1 MFCQIFPLISDVT
14 MSAKFPED
22 PGEDDLGKPKISKP
36 QLLSSLEMRKV
47 LSELGNESMA
57 ENTDN
62 TEDEDDEEEESEFQ
76 RVLAEIPDLEGDYS
90 ELSLGFNEE
99 LCLGN
104 QVFHQDNSQ
113 NTLNTPP
120 ASDIVQ
126 PESEKSST
134 SADTNEAKEEKKT
147 RIEKVVKF
155 VEPER
160 SQNPSN
166 VPSPDQDFNEASTSA
181 VNNAGLTV
189 SSPPPVPIHKG
200 DLIEFLVGD
209 RTWFLVEVTGRG
221 KIGGKN
227 QNYLNVR
234 YSDKSEGGVFIDQHQ
249 WRIVRRREVGPLED
263 AEDAAWPASARLH
276 RVTVDLASSCEA
288 GRNILLKFALKGK
301 SSVFKT
307 PLVVST
313 KYCLMQNI
321 N

>member
-14 MSAKFPED
+14 MCDKFPED
-22 PGEDDLGKPKISKP
+22 PGDDDLSKSQISRP
-36 QLLSSLEMRKV
+36 QLLSSLEMRNV
-47 LSELGNESMA
+47 LSGLGNESMA
-57 ENTDN
+57 DNTDN
-62 TEDEDDEEEESEFQ
+62 TEDEEEEDEEEESEFQ
-76 RVLAEIPDLEGDYS
+76 KVLAEIPDLEGDYS

-113 NTLNTPP
+113 PTLNTPP
-120 ASDIVQ
+120 ATDILQ

-134 SADTNEAKEEKKT
+134 SADAKEEKKT
-147 RIEKVVKF
+147 LVEKVVKF
-155 VEPER
+155 VETES

-166 VPSPDQDFNEASTSA
+166 IPNPAENSSLSEASSSA
-181 VNNAGLTV
+181 ARNAGLTV
-189 SSPPPVPIHKG
+189 SFPPPVPIHKG

-234 YSDKSEGGVFIDQHQ
+234 YSDKSEGGVFIDQHE

-263 AEDAAWPASARLH
+263 AEDVARPVSARLH

-288 GRNILLKFALKGK
+288 GIHILLSITKF
-301 SSVFKT
+301 T
-307 PLVVST
+307 
-313 KYCLMQNI
+313 
-321 N
+321 

>member
-14 MSAKFPED
+14 MCDKFPED
-22 PGEDDLGKPKISKP
+22 PGDDDLSKSQISRP
-36 QLLSSLEMRKV
+36 QLLSSLEMRNV
-47 LSELGNESMA
+47 LSGLGNESMA
-57 ENTDN
+57 DNTDN
-62 TEDEDDEEEESEFQ
+62 TEDEEEDEEEESEFQ
-76 RVLAEIPDLEGDYS
+76 KVLAEIPDLEGDYS

-113 NTLNTPP
+113 QTLNTPP
-120 ASDIVQ
+120 ATDILQ

-134 SADTNEAKEEKKT
+134 SADAKEEKKT
-147 RIEKVVKF
+147 LVEKVVKF
-155 VEPER
+155 VETES

-166 VPSPDQDFNEASTSA
+166 IPNPAENSSLSEASSSA
-181 VNNAGLTV
+181 ARNAGLTV
-189 SSPPPVPIHKG
+189 SFPPPVPIHKG

-234 YSDKSEGGVFIDQHQ
+234 YSDKSEGGVFIDQHE

-263 AEDAAWPASARLH
+263 AEDVARPVSARLH

-288 GRNILLKFALKGK
+288 GIHILLSITKF
-301 SSVFKT
+301 T
-307 PLVVST
+307 
-313 KYCLMQNI
+313 
-321 N
+321 

>member
-22 PGEDDLGKPKISKP
+22 PGEDDLSKPQISKP

-57 ENTDN
+57 EHTDN
-62 TEDEDDEEEESEFQ
+62 TEDEEEEEEESEFQ

-120 ASDIVQ
+120 ASDILQ
-126 PESEKSST
+126 PEPEKPPT
-134 SADTNEAKEEKKT
+134 SADTKDSKVETKT
-147 RIEKVVKF
+147 RVEKVVKF
-155 VEPER
+155 LEPE
-160 SQNPSN
+160 S
-166 VPSPDQDFNEASTSA
+166 SPKPPNIHHQDQDSSFNEASCSA
-181 VNNAGLTV
+181 VTNAGLTV
-189 SSPPPVPIHKG
+189 SLPPPVPIHKG

-249 WRIVRRREVGPLED
+249 WRIVRRREVGPLEE

-288 GRNILLKFALKGK
+288 GRIILLKSCFIKNK
-301 SSVFKT
+301 
-307 PLVVST
+307 T
-313 KYCLMQNI
+313 KYFLAPTV
-321 N
+321 

>member
-14 MSAKFPED
+14 MCDKFPED
-22 PGEDDLGKPKISKP
+22 PGDNDLSKSQISRP
-36 QLLSSLEMRKV
+36 QLLSSLEMRNV
-47 LSELGNESMA
+47 LSGLGNESMA
-57 ENTDN
+57 DNTDN
-62 TEDEDDEEEESEFQ
+62 TEDEEEEEEESEFQ
-76 RVLAEIPDLEGDYS
+76 KVLAEIPDLEGDYS

-113 NTLNTPP
+113 QTLNTPP
-120 ASDIVQ
+120 ATDILQ

-134 SADTNEAKEEKKT
+134 SADAKEEKKT
-147 RIEKVVKF
+147 LVEKVVKF
-155 VEPER
+155 VETES

-166 VPSPDQDFNEASTSA
+166 IPNPAENSSLSEASSSA
-181 VNNAGLTV
+181 ARNAGLTV
-189 SSPPPVPIHKG
+189 SFPPPVPIHKG

-234 YSDKSEGGVFIDQHQ
+234 YSDKSEGGVFIDQHE

-263 AEDAAWPASARLH
+263 AEDAARPVSARLH

-288 GRNILLKFALKGK
+288 GIHILLSITKF
-301 SSVFKT
+301 T
-307 PLVVST
+307 
-313 KYCLMQNI
+313 
-321 N
+321 